1 MYKLTVIVPAYN
13 VEKYIEKCLESLV
26 NQTYRDLEILVVN
39 DGSTDNTKKIIEKYE
54 KKSENLKLLN
64 KENGGLSSARNFGL
78 QNTETKYVAFVDG
91 DDYLEL
97 NAYEIIMKKV
107 EEEKADIG
115 IYNLKKIYPNKIV
128 NSKLSKRIYYK
139 KDFLKQLFSKSK
151 ETDVI
156 VCNKIFRMD
165 IIIKNRIYFENKA
178 YFEDT
183 GFIFRYLYFVKKIS
197 LLDLPLYNYIQH
209 NNSIT
214 KKFNR
219 LIISSCENTYKI
231 IKEFYQKNN
240 EYEKYKSEIE
250 NMYLRMKIYTLN
262 NSLKYSGNYNFE
274 ITWHEIFKTKIPL
287 KHKIALILLKI
298 KIYKKL
304 RRII

>member
-26 NQTYRDLEILVVN
+26 NQTYRDVEILVIN
-39 DGSTDNTKKIIEKYE
+39 DGSTDNTKKIIKKYE
-54 KKSENLKLLN
+54 KKYKNLKLLN

-78 QNTETKYVAFVDG
+78 QNTKTEYVTFVDG

-97 NAYEIIMKKV
+97 NAYEVIMKKV

-139 KDFLKQLFSKSK
+139 KDSLKQIFSKSK
-151 ETDVI
+151 EIDVI
-156 VCNKIFRMD
+156 VCNKIFRIN
-165 IIIKNRIYFENKA
+165 IIVKNRIYFENKA

-197 LLDLPLYNYIQH
+197 LQDLPLYNYIQH

-214 KKFNR
+214 KKFNQ

-231 IKEFYQKNN
+231 IKEFYKKNN
-240 EYEKYKSEIE
+240 KYEEYKNEIE
-250 NMYLRMKIYTLN
+250 DMYLRMKIYTLN
-262 NSLKYSGNYNFE
+262 NSLKYGGNYNIK
-274 ITWHEIFKTKIPL
+274 ITWKEIFKTKIPL
-287 KHKIALILLKI
+287 KHRIALCLIKI
-298 KIYKKL
+298 KLYKYF
-304 RRII
+304 I